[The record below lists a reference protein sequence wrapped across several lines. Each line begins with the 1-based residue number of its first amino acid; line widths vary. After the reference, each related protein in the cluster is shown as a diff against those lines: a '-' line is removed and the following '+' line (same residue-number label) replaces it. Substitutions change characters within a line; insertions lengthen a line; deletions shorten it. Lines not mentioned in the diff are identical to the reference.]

1 MVGLLIKLTEEEM
14 CFIPPELH
22 TTTRRCGTHIF
33 YSSSSHFCGDLPL
46 VRNSEMLCQNAR
58 FDPPVDVFTVA
69 ARLENQIIGLNDLI
83 PDDGV
88 DYILQPISRL
98 TVEGNRIYKRS
109 IAFILGAAIRRCG
122 MGPVSIMESVGCSF
136 HFTLPSTHPIDPETA
151 SLITNS
157 MRNLTQESLQ
167 INKVYLPRKVAIEY
181 FERENAAHTLELLN
195 STSETHIPCYEIQLG
210 EAGIHRTIAHSV
222 FIPSTKLVEANH
234 FFVDVISDPFP
245 HFRLFYATPSDTTN
259 TLEITPTNEPKLLE
273 AYSLRKNWGLQ
284 LGLQSV
290 THVNKSISDSK
301 TKSVIQLAEA
311 LHDHQVV
318 TIASNIVL
326 NSSGNTR
333 PRLVLIAGPSSSGKT
348 TFAKRLG
355 LALETL
361 GGKPTVISVDSYYK
375 AWTDI
380 DPRGMQYVDWESLDS
395 LNLELL
401 NEQLLQLLDGK
412 EVSVPEY
419 DMKTSMPVH
428 ASHWVKTIVPSDGI
442 IIMEGIHCLNPQ
454 LTSKVPRGY
463 KYHIMISPLSALI
476 LDDHNLISSSQVR
489 MLRRMVRD
497 YLFRGRSALSTLRQW
512 SSVAH
517 GERKNIYPNQNNA
530 DVVMNSGLIYE
541 THVLKVY
548 AEPLLKTITPDLPE
562 YAEARRLLS
571 MLDKLVAMPST
582 IVPPQSLLREFIGG
596 SWFYDYGGMYQTA

>member
-1 MVGLLIKLTEEEM
+1 MIM
-14 CFIPPELH
+14 
-22 TTTRRCGTHIF
+22 
-33 YSSSSHFCGDLPL
+33 SSHFCGFAFNL
-46 VRNSEMLCQNAR
+46 RMLCQHAR
-58 FDPPVDVFTVA
+58 FDPPVDIFTVA

-83 PDDGV
+83 PEDGV
-88 DYILQPISRL
+88 DYILQPVSRF

-122 MGPVSIMESVGCSF
+122 MGPISIMESVGCSF
-136 HFTLPSTHPIDPETA
+136 HFTLPSTHPICSETA
-151 SLITNS
+151 TLITDS
-157 MRNLTQESLQ
+157 MRTLTQESLQ
-167 INKVYLPRKVAIEY
+167 INKVHLPRKVAIKY
-181 FERENAAHTLELLN
+181 FEGEKAAHTLEFLT
-195 STSETHIPCYEIQLG
+195 STSDTHIPCYEIQLG

-222 FIPSTKLVEANH
+222 FIPSTKLVDADH

-259 TLEITPTNEPKLLE
+259 SLEITPTNEPKLLE
-273 AYSLRKNWGLQ
+273 AYSIRKNWGLQ

-290 THVNKSISDSK
+290 THVNKAISDSK
-301 TKSVIQLAEA
+301 TKSVIQLSEA

-318 TIASNIVL
+318 TIASNIIL
-326 NSSGNTR
+326 NTGSIR

-380 DPRGMQYVDWESLDS
+380 DSRGMQYVDWESLDS

-401 NEQLLQLLDGK
+401 NEQLLELLDGK
-412 EVSVPEY
+412 EASIPEY
-419 DMKTSMPVH
+419 DMKTSMPCPI
-428 ASHWVKTIVPSDGI
+428 SHWVKTSVPSDGI

-454 LTSKVPRGY
+454 LTSKVPRDY

-497 YLFRGRSALSTLRQW
+497 YLFRGRSAVSTLRQW
-512 SSVAH
+512 SAVAH

-530 DVVMNSGLIYE
+530 DIVMNSGLIYE
-541 THVLKVY
+541 AHVLKVY

-571 MLDKLVAMPST
+571 MLDRLVAMPST

>member
-1 MVGLLIKLTEEEM
+1 
-14 CFIPPELH
+14 
-22 TTTRRCGTHIF
+22 
-33 YSSSSHFCGDLPL
+33 
-46 VRNSEMLCQNAR
+46 MLCQLGT
-58 FDPPVDVFTVA
+58 FEPSLDEYTVA
-69 ARLENQIIGLNDLI
+69 ARLDNQIIGLNDLL
-83 PDDGV
+83 PNDGNN
-88 DYILQPISRL
+88 YILQPVSRL

-109 IAFILGAAIRRCG
+109 IAFILGAAVRKCG
-122 MGPVSIMESVGCSF
+122 LGPISIMESVGCSL
-136 HFTLPSTHPIDPETA
+136 HFTLPDAHPITPETA
-151 SLITNS
+151 ATITTAMKSLIDEK
-157 MRNLTQESLQ
+157 LP
-167 INKVYLPRKVAIEY
+167 INKVSLPRKGAIRY
-181 FERENAAHTLELLN
+181 FLGEQAAHTLELLN
-195 STSETHIPCYEIQLG
+195 SASETHIECYEIDLG
-210 EAGIHRTIAHSV
+210 SAGIHRTLAHSV
-222 FIPSTKLVEANH
+222 FIPSTNLVNAEH
-234 FFVDVISDPFP
+234 FLVNVIAEPFP
-245 HFRLFYATPSDTTN
+245 HFRLFYAAPSDSTN
-259 TLEITPTNEPKLLE
+259 SLEITPTNEPKLLE
-273 AYSLRKNWGLQ
+273 AYAVRKNWGLQ

-290 THVNKSISDSK
+290 TNINKAISASK
-301 TKSVIQLAEA
+301 TKSVIQLSEA

-326 NSSGNTR
+326 HPLGSTR

-375 AWTDI
+375 AWNEI
-380 DPRGMQYVDWESLDS
+380 DSRGMQYVDWESLHA
-395 LNLELL
+395 LNLDLL
-401 NEQLLQLLDGK
+401 NEHLLQLLNG
-412 EVSVPEY
+412 EEALLPEY
-419 DMKTSMPVH
+419 DMKTSTPLPL
-428 ASHWVKTIVPSDGI
+428 SHWVKTKVPSDGI

-454 LTSKVPRGY
+454 LTSRVPRDV

-541 THVLKVY
+541 AHVLKVY

-562 YAEARRLLS
+562 YAEAQRLLS
-571 MLDKLVAMPST
+571 MLDYLVAMPST
-582 IVPPQSLLREFIGG
+582 CIPPQSLLREFIGG
-596 SWFYDYGGMYQTA
+596 SWFYDYAGMYQSA